1 MDIKVKTEAEE
12 ICETLLKIFAGAPQQ
27 YDQNYEAIGRLDNEQ
42 QDILHEIELSE
53 MQDQEKGYSLY
64 VILREIRRNRRQ
76 LRIKNELL
84 QPLVELLRS
93 NENFRHKIYK
103 TNEEIKKISRLQS
116 ERSYK
121 ARVRE
126 DLSICEKN
134 KEEEEEEEAE
144 EMRGGQ

>member
-1 MDIKVKTEAEE
+1 
-12 ICETLLKIFAGAPQQ
+12 
-27 YDQNYEAIGRLDNEQ
+27 
-42 QDILHEIELSE
+42 
-53 MQDQEKGYSLY
+53 
-64 VILREIRRNRRQ
+64 
-76 LRIKNELL
+76 
-84 QPLVELLRS
+84 LVELLRS